1 MPTRILFLQDSA
13 INESLALCELSGV
26 LKRGGHETRLLLG
39 DEERDLDREI
49 RAWDPQLCILPC
61 SVAGHLWPIRAAA
74 RIKRLLPNCVTA
86 MGGTHVTFSPELA
99 LDPNID
105 ITCVGEAEGAM
116 LDLADR
122 LDAGI
127 GWKDVANLCFAREG
141 VLVRNPMRGLWADLD
156 TLPIP
161 DRDLYFRYGFISRF
175 PWKKFATGRG
185 CIHSCSFCWNTTLR
199 GMYDAGG
206 EFTRRKSP
214 ARVVEEIRRVK
225 SAHPTKHIHFSDD
238 LFTVRPSWLEAFAP
252 LYRAEI
258 GLPFTCN
265 SSVEL
270 VTTRTATAL
279 REAGCHGVAIG
290 IETGNEALR
299 ERILRKTVSN
309 DDVRRA
315 AGLIKSNGM
324 KLTTFNMIAS
334 PGETLDD
341 AFSTLRLNRE
351 IRADHVRVNIA
362 VPIPHT
368 DFDLDARERGLLEG
382 KTVDRVTELKRPS
395 VAFHADEAR
404 EFRNLFY
411 LFRLGVHLPGVEPLL
426 RALVRLP
433 MPLDPLR
440 ALIPWEEKR
449 IFNLGWLDGLR
460 YFRHVGDPHKRTTNY
475 VSLI

>member
-1 MPTRILFLQDSA
+1 MRILFLQDSA

-26 LKRGGHETRLLLG
+26 LKAAGHETRLLLG
-39 DEERDLDREI
+39 DEESDLDGQI
-49 RAWDPQLCILPC
+49 RKYDPQLTILPC
-61 SVAGHLWPIRAAA
+61 SVAGHRWPIWAAA
-74 RIKRLLPNCVTA
+74 KVKSLLPRCVTA

-105 ITCVGEAEGAM
+105 ATCVGEAEGAM
-116 LDLADR
+116 VDLADR
-122 LDAGI
+122 ISRGVDWSDI
-127 GWKDVANLCFAREG
+127 SNLCFSRDG
-141 VLVRNPMRGLWADLD
+141 TLVKNAMRPLWADLD
-156 TLPIP
+156 TLPMP

-185 CIHSCSFCWNTTLR
+185 CVHSCSFCWNTTLR

-214 ARVVEEIRRVK
+214 QRVVEEILAVK
-225 SAHPTKHIHFSDD
+225 AHHPMKHIHFSDD
-238 LFTVRPSWLEAFAP
+238 LFTVRPSWLESFAP
-252 LYRAEI
+252 VYRAQV

-270 VTTRTATAL
+270 VTARTTAAL
-279 REAGCHGVAIG
+279 RDAGCHGVAIG
-290 IETGNEALR
+290 IETGSEALR

-315 AGLIKSNGM
+315 AKLIKSNGM

-368 DFDLDARERGLLEG
+368 DFDLDARERGQLHGE
-382 KTVDRVTELKRPS
+382 TVDRVTELKRPS
-395 VAFHADEAR
+395 VAFHLDEAR

-411 LFRLGVHLPGVEPLL
+411 LFRLGVHVPGIEPLL
-426 RALVRLP
+426 RQLVRLP
-433 MPLDPLR
+433 VPLDPLR

-449 IFNLGWLDGLR
+449 IFNLGWVDGLR